1 MTHSSDAHNLYN
13 RWMAMWNGE
22 LDAADEVFAA
32 DCLAYPAPSDAG
44 EPPIYRGP
52 DEMRRFVEVGRAIFA
67 DVTFRAEDALIVDG
81 NRLAAR
87 WIAEGTYA
95 GDMPGATASPGAP
108 ITFRGID
115 IWRLEDGKVAEY
127 WVSSDGLHLMA
138 QLGAGKEG

>member
-1 MTHSSDAHNLYN
+1 
-13 RWMAMWNGE
+13 MWNGD
-22 LDAADEVFAA
+22 LNAAYEIFAQ
-32 DCLAYPAPSDAG
+32 DCLAHPAPQNVG

-52 DEMRRFVEVGRAIFA
+52 DEMRRFVEMGRAIFA

-95 GDMPGATASPGAP
+95 GGMPGASASPGAS